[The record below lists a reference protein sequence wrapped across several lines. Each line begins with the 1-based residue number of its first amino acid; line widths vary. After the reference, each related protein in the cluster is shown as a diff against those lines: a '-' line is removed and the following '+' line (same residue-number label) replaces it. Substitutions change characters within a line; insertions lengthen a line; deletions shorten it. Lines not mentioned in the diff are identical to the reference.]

1 MRTCT
6 ACCLLP
12 CAIIDPRATPS
23 ELSSPGSE
31 NPLNQDVTSCP
42 RCARRTP
49 AARGDCI
56 YCGEQLPFAS
66 ITSAPPQRNID
77 ITDHAF
83 NTVLEPSPARI
94 NESVFAQL
102 AAALQIEVSEAQ
114 ALIQSHKPVPL
125 ARCHTQ
131 AEAEMIAALV
141 RTCGL
146 RAALIAD
153 DALGID
159 RELIRAR
166 RVTLTETGIEID
178 HTGGRH
184 SVPKSDIKL
193 IVIGELRNTRV
204 DYTEGISAARG
215 KSGDVLDSSEY
226 RSDEMLL
233 DCFAANADQSFRI
246 KSDAFDYSGLVSPMS
261 FRTDV
266 NFRAAVNSLRAA
278 APQAAFDDEFPRMR
292 TLLERA
298 WPARTRNEARGIK
311 RTGLAFRAV
320 AQGTVISDN
329 RDQFERYSRLMF
341 LFSAREGTRA
351 AGD

>member
-1 MRTCT
+1 
-6 ACCLLP
+6 
-12 CAIIDPRATPS
+12 
-23 ELSSPGSE
+23 
-31 NPLNQDVTSCP
+31 LNQDVTSCP

-49 AARGDCI
+49 AARGECI

-114 ALIQSHKPVPL
+114 ALIEAHKPVPL
-125 ARCHTQ
+125 ARSHTQ

-146 RAALIAD
+146 RAALIPD
-153 DALGID
+153 EALGID

-166 RVTLTETGIEID
+166 RVTLTETEIEID
-178 HTGGRH
+178 HTGGRQT
-184 SVPKSDIKL
+184 VLKSGIKL
-193 IVIGELRNTRV
+193 FVIGELRNTRV

-226 RSDEMLL
+226 RSDETLL
-233 DCFAANADQSFRI
+233 DCYAANAEQSFRI

-278 APQAAFDDEFPRMR
+278 APQAAFDDQFPRMR
-292 TLLERA
+292 TLLDRA

-341 LFSAREGTRA
+341 LFSTREGTRA